1 MFLYWRRQGEW
12 SDGLHWTRVAL
23 ENTVESDSGL
33 RARMLATAGFFA
45 SDLGEGGRAIAELED
60 GLAMARRVGDVHAEG
75 YCSSFL
81 GAELSRRDTDLDR
94 GLSLLSD
101 AQRIYIDLKEP
112 YGEAWVN
119 RYLGLSHQ
127 ERGNLA
133 EAISL
138 QSRSLDAFREAGDT
152 WNIRFSQ
159 TLLGEAM
166 HTVSN
171 LPRAREL
178 YDESLRGPSDARFK
192 VVIAHALKGLGK
204 VSLAEEKPDEA
215 VDDLNEALKALREI
229 GDVACVAETKG
240 HLAMVNL
247 GRGHLVV
254 AADLLVDSLGILRGI
269 EDQGGVAWCLERMAS
284 VAAASELF
292 ERAAQLVGAQGA
304 IRTRSGSKRPPVDEP
319 DYERLVSR
327 LRAELGADGFSAQ
340 ETFGAGLNLD
350 EAVALGVD
358 I

>member
-1 MFLYWRRQGEW
+1 MERCVPMELACGRCDRFLVPRVV
-12 SDGLHWTRVAL
+12 GLELRTPFTRIAL
-23 ENTVESDSGL
+23 GVVEEVTEAVLGQVVL
-33 RARMLATAGFFA
+33 VEI
-45 SDLGEGGRAIAELED
+45 LGEALLANQVVGG
-60 GLAMARRVGDVHAEG
+60 
-75 YCSSFL
+75 
-81 GAELSRRDTDLDR
+81 DLDR
-94 GLSLLSD
+94 GLALLSE
-101 AQRIYIDLKEP
+101 AQRIYAELGEP

-127 ERGNLA
+127 ERGNLE

-327 LRAELGADGFSAQ
+327 LRAELGADGFSTQ
-340 ETFGAGLNLD
+340 ETLGAGLNLD